1 VNLANAY
8 RQIGRDDEAL
18 VGFQRFLQLDPKN
31 AQVRYSTAEILLDR
45 GDLDAAEHELR
56 QAVALEPNLVAARNA
71 LGVVALKRGD
81 ATTAEREIRAAVAE
95 NPDVRL
101 AHFNLALL
109 AEERGRAQEAI
120 AEYRKEI
127 ELHPQASYKAWF
139 NLGKVY
145 AGLGD
150 RASQADAYRHAI
162 EVNPSFAEG
171 HLYLAKLY
179 LDLGQKFDEAL
190 ALARKGIELGP
201 DAEYAPLGHYV
212 IADIYSRQGRR
223 AEAEQE
229 AARGRA
235 LEAAVKGRARR

>member
-1 VNLANAY
+1 
-8 RQIGRDDEAL
+8 
-18 VGFQRFLQLDPKN
+18 
-31 AQVRYSTAEILLDR
+31 DR
-45 GDLDAAEHELR
+45 GDLDAAERELR
-56 QAVALEPNLVAARNA
+56 AAIAIEPKLVAARNA

-81 ATTAEREIRAAVAE
+81 VAAAEREIRAAVAE
-95 NPDVRL
+95 KPDVRL
-101 AHFNLALL
+101 AHFNLALV
-109 AEERGRAQEAI
+109 AEERRQPQEAI

-139 NLGKVY
+139 NLGKIY
-145 AGLGD
+145 AALGD
-150 RASQADAYRHAI
+150 RAAQADAYRHAI
-162 EVNPSFAEG
+162 ESNPGFAEG

-179 LDLGQKFDEAL
+179 LDLGQRFDEAL

-201 DAEYAPLGHYV
+201 DADYAPLGHYV

-235 LEAAVKGRARR
+235 LESAAKGRTRR